1 MYTAVGKADERGK
14 IPSFDVIEFT
24 AIDKYLYDAQM
35 EGKFVFIAD
44 MHGNCHKF
52 MSYSA

>member
-14 IPSFDVIEFT
+14 IPSFDVIELS
-24 AIDKYLYDAQM
+24 AIDKYLQDAQK

-44 MHGNCHKF
+44 MHGNCHNF
-52 MSYSA
+52 MTYSA